1 MENEFLL
8 QHSCFFFYL
17 IKVLERKMLILLKTI
32 VDTDTSEL
40 IWSLEQKESDKR
52 AGHEIIKI
60 RCDASEH

>member
-1 MENEFLL
+1 
-8 QHSCFFFYL
+8 
-17 IKVLERKMLILLKTI
+17 MLILLKTI